1 MENKVALS
9 VIVPVYN
16 AEQTLNRCVDSL
28 LRQGLAEAD
37 YEIWLIDDGSTDHS
51 PELCD
56 ELSKEHVQIK
66 VLHQANSGVS
76 AARNNGIEHA
86 QGEWIAFIDADD
98 YLLDNG
104 YATVFAPYVN
114 RTDADLIHYYSSYD
128 FWPKKPLARGVDFE
142 GRTWDIMKNVGGGLP
157 SFCWL
162 YIYRKSFLDRFSLR
176 FRPYIVGEDQLFS
189 SSAFF
194 ANPYMISCR
203 ADIYRY
209 VVVENSAT
217 TKRDVQHSRKAV
229 DDYLASYEDILNF
242 GKEQGADKDK
252 VLWQKCLESINSKK
266 MFAVSRMLSSKYD
279 HKQYTLVRKRCI
291 ANAFY
296 PVVDP
301 HGGMKTKL
309 AKAFMNAAMS
319 GWIRYQLL
327 ASFFNNIV
335 VPVVLPRLRQH
346 FK

>member
-16 AEQTLNRCVDSL
+16 AEQTLIRCVDSL
-28 LRQGLAEAD
+28 LRQGLAEAG
-37 YEIWLIDDGSTDHS
+37 YEIWLIDDGSTDYS
-51 PELCD
+51 SELCD
-56 ELSKEHVQIK
+56 ELSKEHVQIR

-104 YATVFAPYVN
+104 YATVFAPYAN

-128 FWPKKPLARGVDFE
+128 FRPKKPLALGVDFE
-142 GRTWDIMKNVGGGLP
+142 GRTWDIIKNVGGGLP

-162 YIYRKSFLDRFSLR
+162 YIYRKSFLNRFSIR

-189 SSAFF
+189 SSAFL

-229 DDYLASYEDILNF
+229 DDYLASYEDILAF
-242 GKEQGADKDK
+242 GMEQGADKDE
-252 VLWQKCLESINSKK
+252 VLWRKCLESINSKK
-266 MFAVSRMLSSKYD
+266 MFAVSRMLSSKYSRC
-279 HKQYTLVRKRCI
+279 QYEAIRKRCVR
-291 ANAFY
+291 NGFF
-296 PVVDP
+296 PVVDNR
-301 HGGMKTKL
+301 KDKRNQF
-309 AKAFMNAAMS
+309 AKRMMNTAMS
-319 GWIRYQLL
+319 GWLRYFVL
-327 ASFFNNIV
+327 SFLFNHIIV
-335 VPVVLPRLRQH
+335 AYIFPKLRHRL
-346 FK
+346 